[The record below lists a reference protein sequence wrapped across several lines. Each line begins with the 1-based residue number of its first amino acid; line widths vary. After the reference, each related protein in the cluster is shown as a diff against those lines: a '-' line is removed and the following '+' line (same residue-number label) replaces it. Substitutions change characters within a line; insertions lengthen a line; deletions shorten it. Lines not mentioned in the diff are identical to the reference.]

1 MILKTN
7 KENCYFYYND
17 TNTKS
22 DKFIDSPNISLIYN
36 GNIIDV
42 NLDTRTNV
50 IIGKDD
56 NGSTY
61 VIDDGYRNML
71 VRAGYVVY
79 KNYDEI
85 QVTDKNDGPK
95 IHDELMTT
103 LFNSIKKSYPDLID
117 DINDLFDG
125 YEVEKEGYKFT
136 ILLNHNVDIVR
147 KNQERKINGLQFYPF
162 DKRMDNYG
170 TLYIMIYCQKITD
183 QDPQV
188 KSNILV
194 DNILSNIITNSDD
207 LKFVMMDITNSLYYT
222 RGK

>member
-7 KENCYFYYND
+7 KETCYFYCD
-17 TNTKS
+17 DVKS
-22 DKFIDSPNISLIYN
+22 DKFIESPNLKLFYN
-36 GNIIDV
+36 GEIIDV

-50 IIGKDD
+50 IVGRNN
-56 NGSTY
+56 NGTTY

-71 VRAGYVVY
+71 IRAGYIVY
-79 KNYDEI
+79 KNYDEV
-85 QVTDKNDGPK
+85 QTDKNDGAK
-95 IHDELMTT
+95 IQDELIYV
-103 LFNSIKKSYPDLID
+103 LYEAINKSYPEAINN
-117 DINDLFDG
+117 INDLFNG
-125 YEVEKEGYKFT
+125 YELEKEGYKFSAY
-136 ILLNHNVDIVR
+136 LYHNIDIVK

-170 TLYIMIYCQKITD
+170 TLYIMVYGQRISD
-183 QDPQV
+183 QEPQV

-207 LKFVMMDITNSLYYT
+207 LKFVVMDINNPLYYT